1 MSEEQKRVI
10 KKLTE
15 SLPEM
20 TEREIGYLEGTI
32 ATAAAM
38 SRKGQPEQ
46 IQRKEETKEEAK
58 A

>member
-1 MSEEQKRVI
+1 MDYKQEMI
-10 KKLTE
+10 KK
-15 SLPEM
+15 M
-20 TEREIGYLEGTI
+20 TGRELGYLEGTI